1 MLLAQRS
8 KLKSLSSKTILSK
21 PPSLLEQI
29 QNVKLKSPKPL
40 SPKIYSAQHPVLRE
54 LVETV
59 RRKRETTITELYIW
73 SIDVDMAAIGLDGKK
88 ITRLWPADWNCHRNF
103 CWWPTWTD
111 RLVAVGGSGYFGVV
125 LFNLIFSKKLDY
137 QLQGFITFLNSVS
150 DIDIDVFYS
159 K

>member
-1 MLLAQRS
+1 MLSYILSWFFENTVDDVDLPKKKNIDANMLLAQRS

-59 RRKRETTITELYIW
+59 RRKRETTITELYI
-73 SIDVDMAAIGLDGKK
+73 
-88 ITRLWPADWNCHRNF
+88 
-103 CWWPTWTD
+103 
-111 RLVAVGGSGYFGVV
+111 
-125 LFNLIFSKKLDY
+125 
-137 QLQGFITFLNSVS
+137 
-150 DIDIDVFYS
+150 
-159 K
+159 